1 MFMKNSVLKLF
12 FLVFVTGGG
21 IIVSGCETEQTSQNN
36 SMVGYAQEQAKA
48 QAEFANQQQLEK
60 SSLSEVKVIADGSV
74 QSINT
79 QK

>member
-1 MFMKNSVLKLF
+1 MKNSVLKLLF
-12 FLVFVTGGG
+12 PVFVVAGGLM
-21 IIVSGCETEQTSQNN
+21 ISGCETEQTSQNN

-60 SSLSEVKVIADGSV
+60 SSLPEVKVIADGSV

>member
-1 MFMKNSVLKLF
+1 MFMKNSVLKLLF
-12 FLVFVTGGG
+12 SVFVVAGGLM
-21 IIVSGCETEQTSQNN
+21 VSGCETEQTSQNN

-60 SSLSEVKVIADGSV
+60 SSLPEVKVIADGSV

>member
-1 MFMKNSVLKLF
+1 MFMKNSVLKLLF
-12 FLVFVTGGG
+12 SVFVAAGGLM
-21 IIVSGCETEQTSQNN
+21 VSGCETEQTSQNN

-60 SSLSEVKVIADGSV
+60 SSLPEVKVIADGSV

>member
-1 MFMKNSVLKLF
+1 MKNSVLKLF

>member
-1 MFMKNSVLKLF
+1 MFMKNSVLKLLFSVF
-12 FLVFVTGGG
+12 FAAGGL
-21 IIVSGCETEQTSQNN
+21 IVSGCETEQTSQNN

-60 SSLSEVKVIADGSV
+60 SSLPEVKVIADGSV